1 MPREEVLENTGGHA
15 GYGGA
20 AANPYAGNAN
30 IAAPINGN
38 SYELQ
43 SMPAAVPVEDQAT
56 FFGRIDEIRRAIGQ
70 LDDQVAR
77 IEQLHARSLA
87 EIGDEQSQYNH
98 RELDRATTD
107 AKLLQNNIRD
117 TIKKLEAQNASMPAG
132 QDNKVRVTQT
142 NNVKKRMLESVKKFQ
157 KVEVEYKNKYRT
169 QQKRQVEITNPNLS
183 ADEIERIVDTDQ
195 GQQVFA
201 EATLRSNR
209 HGEAR
214 SALRQVQE
222 RHQDIKKI
230 ERTIAELAELFNEMN
245 FMMEA
250 QQPQVAQIQEQTQNT
265 EADIKQGNVELDKA
279 VKHAKAARRK
289 KWICFWIVVVI
300 IIAVILGVTLGE
312 LKKRKTI

>member
-1 MPREEVLENTGGHA
+1 MANDVSAGG
-15 GYGGA
+15 
-20 AANPYAGNAN
+20 NPYATEPHSNNA
-30 IAAPINGN
+30 
-38 SYELQ
+38 YEMQ
-43 SMPAAVPVEDQAT
+43 NVQPAIVEDQAT
-56 FFGRIDEIRRAIGQ
+56 FFSRIDEIRRAIGQ

-77 IEQLHARSLA
+77 IEQLHARSLN

-107 AKLLQNNIRD
+107 AKMLQNNVRD
-117 TIKKLEAQNASMPAG
+117 TIKKLEAQNALMQAG

-142 NNVKKRMLESVKKFQ
+142 NNVKKRMLESVKRFQ
-157 KVEVEYKNKYRT
+157 KVEIEYKNKYRA
-169 QQKRQVEITNPNLS
+169 QQRRQVEITNPNLT
-183 ADEIERIVDTDQ
+183 AEEVERIVDTDN

-230 ERTIAELAELFNEMN
+230 ERTIAELAELFAEMN

-250 QQPQVAQIQEQTQNT
+250 QAPQVAQIQEQTQNT
-265 EADIKQGNVELDKA
+265 EQDIKQGNVQLDKA
-279 VKHAKAARRK
+279 VTSARSARRK

-312 LKKRKTI
+312 ISKKKKK

>member
-1 MPREEVLENTGGHA
+1 MQNV
-15 GYGGA
+15 
-20 AANPYAGNAN
+20 
-30 IAAPINGN
+30 
-38 SYELQ
+38 Q
-43 SMPAAVPVEDQAT
+43 PAIVEDQAT

-70 LDDQVAR
+70 LDDQVSR
-77 IEQLHARSLA
+77 IEQLHARSLN

-107 AKLLQNNIRD
+107 AKMLQNNVRD
-117 TIKKLEAQNASMPAG
+117 TIKKLEAQNALMQAG

-142 NNVKKRMLESVKKFQ
+142 NNVKKRMLESVKRFQ
-157 KVEVEYKNKYRT
+157 KVEIEYKNKYRA
-169 QQKRQVEITNPNLS
+169 QQRRQVEITNPNLS
-183 ADEIERIVDTDQ
+183 AEEIERIVDTDQ

-230 ERTIAELAELFNEMN
+230 EQTIAELAELFTEMN

-250 QQPQVAQIQEQTQNT
+250 QAPAVARIQEQTQNT
-265 EADIKQGNVELDKA
+265 EQDIKQGNVQLDKA
-279 VKHAKAARRK
+279 VTSARSARRK
-289 KWICFWIVVVI
+289 KWICFWIVVII
-300 IIAVILGVTLGE
+300 IIAVVLGVTLGE
-312 LKKRKTI
+312 LEKRKKAK